1 MPLRLP
7 AVTLQ
12 CMSHAYLAPAA
23 CREPRAMRAPCVAR
37 WHACAHGARRRLH
50 ALPERARPVR
60 CAPGQLNRD
69 ASVRADAPTVT
80 HVPDHV
86 LHVARQ
92 PLCFARRTGSAQRSP
107 TDGVAAQKP
116 RLQPCGIR
124 CNTEAVQRATRN
136 TVADPR
142 AAEQAAAAAAVLT
155 VALQRAWRC
164 APVGLVEQA
173 RAHHPRRGP
182 SARQRSVRRA
192 TCNMQHAS
200 RNMQHAGRSMEPAA
214 STWRIQLAA
223 RNDAACSIY
232 FHISI

>member
-1 MPLRLP
+1 MPAFEPTLPPSRTCQITTITCCELQANRCALRG
-7 AVTLQ
+7 V
-12 CMSHAYLAPAA
+12 PAA
-23 CREPRAMRAPCVAR
+23 LNGRRPTALRHRSRGCSCAAYVAT
-37 WHACAHGARRRLH
+37 
-50 ALPERARPVR
+50 
-60 CAPGQLNRD
+60 Q
-69 ASVRADAPTVT
+69 
-80 HVPDHV
+80 
-86 LHVARQ
+86 
-92 PLCFARRTGSAQRSP
+92 
-107 TDGVAAQKP
+107 
-116 RLQPCGIR
+116 QPC
-124 CNTEAVQRATRN
+124 NTQRATRN

-155 VALQRAWRC
+155 VAPQRAWRC

-223 RNDAACSIY
+223 RNDAACRIY
-232 FHISI
+232 IHISI